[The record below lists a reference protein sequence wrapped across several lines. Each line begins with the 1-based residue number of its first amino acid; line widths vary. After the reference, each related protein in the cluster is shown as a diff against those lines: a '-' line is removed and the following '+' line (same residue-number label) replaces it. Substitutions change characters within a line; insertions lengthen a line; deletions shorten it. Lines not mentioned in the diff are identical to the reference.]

1 MLRIA
6 FVVGALACMAC
17 GSARATPAE
26 PDRTGPA
33 KPARLAGTWHIAF
46 SPATQ
51 RLAVKVGGQYC
62 GEVTHTSTDLVLVSS
77 AGLEQQVLPWIAC
90 DDFDDFTSGDE
101 PTHGPRARAAI
112 QARTAR
118 IDRMLASGGFVPL
131 PAAAGHD
138 LVAGRD
144 HVRLIRNGKAIATA
158 ARRKDLD
165 QHDRERVIVRHAA
178 LVPAL
183 GALAVVIVPEQTPR
197 SHHEYAEDRFEVLL
211 LRLPR

>member
-6 FVVGALACMAC
+6 FVGVLVCMGC

-26 PDRTGPA
+26 PDRTGSA

-46 SPATQ
+46 SPKTQ
-51 RLAVKVGGQYC
+51 RLAVKVGEQYC
-62 GEVTHTSTDLVLVSS
+62 GEVTHTSTDLVLVPS

-90 DDFDDFTSGDE
+90 SDFDDFTSDAG
-101 PTHGPRARAAI
+101 PAHGPRARAVI
-112 QARTAR
+112 QARAAR
-118 IDRMLASGGFVPL
+118 IDHMLASGGFVPL
-131 PAAAGHD
+131 SAAARHD

-183 GALAVVIVPEQTPR
+183 GAIAVVIVPEQTPR
-197 SHHEYAEDRFEVLL
+197 SHYEYAEDRFEFLM